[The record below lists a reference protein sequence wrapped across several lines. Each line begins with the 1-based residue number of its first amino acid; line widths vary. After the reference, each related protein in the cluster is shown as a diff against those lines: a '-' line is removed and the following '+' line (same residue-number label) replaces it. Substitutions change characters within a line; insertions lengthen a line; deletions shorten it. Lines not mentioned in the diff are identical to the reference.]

1 MSLNLVSPGV
11 KVREVDLTIG
21 RVDGANDQVGA
32 IAGPFEKGPIDM
44 PILIETEQDLL
55 QTFGKPLSTD
65 GQYGYWLSA
74 SNFLSYG
81 GVLRVLR
88 SDEAA
93 GSHLNNANVGV
104 NTTAGVTGV
113 KIKSY
118 ENYVDDYQTVSNEAL
133 TWKYA
138 AKNPGSWGNGLKVCT
153 IDAFADQIITVTVP
167 QGTAEAP
174 VVGMGITQQI
184 NDRIDVGSGS
194 TALYSGYMRGV
205 VTGVTS
211 TANGVNA
218 DYALSVKVTE

>member
-1 MSLNLVSPGV
+1 MNMEIDPTCGTTCKNACKSNQFINNFSKNEFLIEEKDMSLNLVSPGV

-32 IAGPFEKGPIDM
+32 IAGPFEKGPIDQ

-93 GSHLNNANVGV
+93 GSYLNNANVGV
-104 NTTAGVTGV
+104 TTTSGVTGV

-118 ENYVDDYQTVSNEAL
+118 ENYVDDYQTVSNETL

-138 AKNPGSWGNGLKVCT
+138 AKNPGSWANGLKVCE
-153 IDAFADQIITVTVP
+153 IDAFCRPNYYIYQS
-167 QGTAEAP
+167 
-174 VVGMGITQQI
+174 GIWRHATGWLWY
-184 NDRIDVGSGS
+184 NS
-194 TALYSGYMRGV
+194 T
-205 VTGVTS
+205 
-211 TANGVNA
+211 NQ
-218 DYALSVKVTE
+218 